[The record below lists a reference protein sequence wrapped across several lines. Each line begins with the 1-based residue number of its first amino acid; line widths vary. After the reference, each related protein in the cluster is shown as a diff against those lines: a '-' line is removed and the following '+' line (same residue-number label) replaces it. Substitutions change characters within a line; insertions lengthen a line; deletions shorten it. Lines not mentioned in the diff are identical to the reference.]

1 MDWPEAILLDFYGTV
16 VEEDDPVIASV
27 RRTIYASATTNDP
40 ADPKAVGAY
49 WWALFSDLCATSA
62 GQTFATQRELERRSL
77 QGTIEYFGSDVDEDS
92 LSNQLFEYWR
102 RPPIFPD
109 AKEFLHQI
117 ARPVCIVSNIDRS
130 DIEAA
135 IGHHNLTVDLLV
147 TSEDAR
153 AYKPRPEPFH
163 LALDL
168 LGLAPAQVLHV
179 GDSLTAD
186 VRGANALGIP
196 VAWVNRKAKTTP
208 PQTQVR
214 YEISDL
220 ESLTHVL
227 TRQH

>member
-1 MDWPEAILLDFYGTV
+1 MDRPKAILLDFYGTI

-27 RRTIYASATTNDP
+27 RQTIYATATANNP

-77 QGTIEYFGSDVDEDS
+77 QGTLEYFGSDADGGHTQ
-92 LSNQLFEYWR
+92 QLFEYSR
-102 RPPIFPD
+102 RRRSSPTPRNSCTRS
-109 AKEFLHQI
+109 

-135 IGHHNLTVDLLV
+135 INHHNLTVDLLV

-153 AYKPRPEPFH
+153 AYKPRPRTLPPSPRP
-163 LALDL
+163 

-208 PQTQVR
+208 PQTHVR
-214 YEISDL
+214 HETPDL
-220 ESLTHVL
+220 ESLAHLL
-227 TRQH
+227 TRQR